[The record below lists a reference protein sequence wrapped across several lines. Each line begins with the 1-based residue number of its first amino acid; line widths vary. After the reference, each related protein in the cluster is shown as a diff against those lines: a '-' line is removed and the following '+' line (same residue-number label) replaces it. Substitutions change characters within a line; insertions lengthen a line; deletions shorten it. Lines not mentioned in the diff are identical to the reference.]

1 VRLLGRH
8 RLVLLCLGFGLALFV
23 WQLGSN
29 GLVDETPPLFAA
41 SARAMADTGDWLTPR
56 VNGLPRYDKPPL
68 VYWLMAL
75 GYLLPGQAQW
85 DPLGTWAACLPSA
98 LASIAVMLTLA
109 LTLERWPQPAGP
121 GTSGRGVALT
131 AALAFALSP
140 LNLLWGRMAVS
151 DALFSGLLSFSLL
164 LFWRAQARRLATAT
178 PGVWR
183 GWWHG
188 WLLLGLAVLAKG
200 PVALVLGPLTLLVF
214 ALLQGE
220 LGLQLRGL
228 RAGVG
233 PALSLA
239 VAAPWYAAALVVE
252 GKPFWDSFFG
262 YHNLQRFSS
271 VVNNHLQPWWFFGP
285 ILVAASLPVTPLL
298 LLGLARA
305 LRQPPAAPATSLA
318 RFAACWLLV
327 VLAFFTLAATKLP
340 SYWIPATPAAAVL
353 IATTAAQRPGR
364 LAWGL
369 TLALAALLAGALLS
383 SPLWFAAVN
392 DPELPGLAQR
402 IMGSTLLIQAGL
414 WFVLAAV
421 LPLLVAA
428 GNRLLA
434 VQLPLVG
441 FALLALLPLWSLG
454 DSLRG
459 APVRQMAA
467 AVVRH
472 RRPQESLAMVGVL
485 KPSLHYYS
493 RQVVLYEGNE
503 PRNLANLAERLRLEQ
518 RRGQRPSSSTSQP
531 TLLVVIDQRTA
542 GLPHWLGLHPQ
553 LLQRSG
559 IYQLWRLQRHTL
571 DHRAGQLGRSGISP
585 DWQQPRAERY

>member
-1 VRLLGRH
+1 MRLLGRH
-8 RLVLLCLGFGLALFV
+8 RLVLVCLGFGLALFV

-41 SARAMADTGDWLTPR
+41 SARAMAETGDWLTPR

-68 VYWLMAL
+68 IYWLMGL
-75 GYLLPGQAQW
+75 GYLLPGQPQW

-98 LASIAVMLTLA
+98 LATIAVMLTLA
-109 LTLERWPQPAGP
+109 LTLERWPQPSSP
-121 GTSGRGVALT
+121 DSSVRVVALT

-151 DALFSGLLSFSLL
+151 DALFSGLLSISLL
-164 LFWRAQARRLATAT
+164 LFWRAQAGRQATAT

-200 PVALVLGPLTLLVF
+200 PVALVLGPLTLLLF
-214 ALLQGE
+214 ALLQGD
-220 LGLQLRGL
+220 LALQLRGL
-228 RAGVG
+228 RAGLG
-233 PALSLA
+233 LALSVA
-239 VAAPWYAAALVVE
+239 VAVPWYAAELVVE
-252 GKPFWDSFFG
+252 GRPYLDSFFG
-262 YHNLQRFSS
+262 YHNLQRFSM
-271 VVNNHLQPWWFFGP
+271 VVNHHLQPWWFFGP

-298 LLGLARA
+298 LLGLVRA
-305 LRQPPAAPATSLA
+305 LRRPPATPAASLA

-327 VLAFFTLAATKLP
+327 VLGFFTLAATKLP

-353 IATTAAQRPGR
+353 IATTAALRPGR
-364 LAWGL
+364 LVWGL
-369 TLALAALLAGALLS
+369 TLALAALLAGTLLS
-383 SPLWFAAVN
+383 APLWFAVVS

-402 IMGSTLLIQAGL
+402 ILSSGLLIQAGVWL
-414 WFVLAAV
+414 ALAAL
-421 LPLLVAA
+421 LPLLVSA
-428 GNRLLA
+428 GGRLLA
-434 VQLPLVG
+434 LQLPLVG

-467 AVVRH
+467 AVLQH
-472 RRPQESLAMVGVL
+472 RQPQEPLAMVGVL

-493 RQVVLYEGNE
+493 RQVVLYEGHQA
-503 PRNLANLAERLRLEQ
+503 RNLANLAERLRLEH

-531 TLLVVIDQRTA
+531 TLLLVIDQHTA
-542 GLPHWLGLHPQ
+542 ALPHWLGLAPQ

-559 IYQLWRLQRHTL
+559 IYQLWRLQRDAL
-571 DHRAGQLGRSGISP
+571 ERRAEGLSRSGVSP
-585 DWQQPRAERY
+585 DWQQPRPERY